1 MPVPPELG
9 VEVDDVALFARVCMG
24 GDKLI
29 QVSSKVVEVGELI
42 IYMGILHSCATLLLT
57 KGTVALTW
65 PGVTSEGRGPW
76 LA

>member
-1 MPVPPELG
+1 MPVSLELG
-9 VEVDDVALFARVCMG
+9 VEVDDVALSTRVCMV

-29 QVSSKVVEVGELI
+29 QISSKVVEVGELI
-42 IYMGILHSCATLLLT
+42 VYTGILCSCATLLLT